1 MPRAAL
7 HSKTLSRARSEAS
20 AEGGIATHAG
30 PTPTS
35 GSSEKWSTFHQ
46 PTGTRTMLMPCA
58 TIQSK
63 CASETQPS
71 TCRRISAS
79 SSARASGVR
88 ACFTSWQREALSG
101 ESRRMKGGSGMSH
114 EPRFAPLMGV
124 SGATSKSE
132 ALDRGTSRKAWSP
145 PTPTYS
151 GGFQPGARSR
161 TEPLAAASLSGSHA
175 KGARAC
181 EVLAAVLSPKPSP
194 SPPTVAT
201 SALHTHRCSMP
212 EGGASE

>member
-1 MPRAAL
+1 MSVDLARDRHVDRCAAL
-7 HSKTLSRARSEAS
+7 GVESLWGQHDELRASRAKP
-20 AEGGIATHAG
+20 GGSLG
-30 PTPTS
+30 
-35 GSSEKWSTFHQ
+35 
-46 PTGTRTMLMPCA
+46 
-58 TIQSK
+58 
-63 CASETQPS
+63 
-71 TCRRISAS
+71 
-79 SSARASGVR
+79 
-88 ACFTSWQREALSG
+88 EAL
-101 ESRRMKGGSGMSH
+101 E
-114 EPRFAPLMGV
+114 
-124 SGATSKSE
+124 
-132 ALDRGTSRKAWSP
+132 RGTSRNAWSP

-212 EGGASE
+212 EGGKWGGASE